1 MKVAQGTMPI
11 HVGSLLGPY
20 EVRSV
25 IGAGGMGVVY
35 EAQTAGGP
43 VALKVL
49 HPQRCEDER
58 ALRRF
63 HDEVVAGL
71 IVSHENLAATID
83 HGEVDGVPYL
93 VMERVCGE
101 PLGTR
106 LQRDGA
112 PSLRRGVEIARQILA
127 GLGALH
133 AAGIVHGDVKSDNVL
148 LESLEDGD
156 VRARLIDLGLAHV
169 QFSPDD
175 DVRRPGPDEE
185 VVSGTPEYMAPE
197 VIRGEGAS
205 TASDLYGVGVIL
217 YELIT
222 GATPFAGGA
231 PSEITRRHLEDEV
244 VPPSLRCE
252 DDVPALLERI
262 VLRALAKEPA
272 QRFPSAAA
280 FSAALA
286 VVLPIVSDVPT
297 QRVTMRLSRETPTLD
312 WNREVRWRAAR
323 GTPHYGKPRR

>member
-1 MKVAQGTMPI
+1 MPI
-11 HVGSLLGPY
+11 QIGSMLGPY
-20 EVRSV
+20 EVRGV

-35 EAQTAGGP
+35 EAQAGGEQ
-43 VALKVL
+43 VAIKVM
-49 HPQRCEDER
+49 HPQRLADEHAR
-58 ALRRF
+58 RRF

-71 IVSHENLAATID
+71 IVDHENLATTID

-148 LESLEDGD
+148 VETVDDGRM
-156 VRARLIDLGLAHV
+156 RARLIDLGLSHV
-169 QFSPDD
+169 QFSALD
-175 DVRRPGPDEE
+175 DVRRPSPDEE
-185 VVSGTPEYMAPE
+185 QVSGTPEYMAPE
-197 VIRGEGAS
+197 VIRGEGSS
-205 TASDLYGVGVIL
+205 TASDLYAMGIIL
-217 YELIT
+217 YELLT
-222 GATPFAGGA
+222 GTTPFGGGT
-231 PSEITRRHLEDEV
+231 PREITRRHLEDEV

-252 DDVPALLERI
+252 DDLPPMLERI
-262 VLRALAKEPA
+262 VLHALAKQPA
-272 QRFPSAAA
+272 QRFASAEA

-286 VVLPIVSDVPT
+286 TVMPLLSDAPT
-297 QRVTMRLSRETPTLD
+297 HRVTMRLSRESPTLD
-312 WNREVRWRAAR
+312 WNREVHHRFA
-323 GTPHYGKPRR
+323 GGLPGYDISH